1 MRALFLIDGEHYPP
15 VVLDAMK
22 RVEESIG
29 LEGVAAAFLG
39 GTEKLKEGTD
49 YGVPLVKAEDP
60 VAAVEKALEE
70 HDEVEVVVDLSDEP
84 VVGYRERMRIASLV
98 LAAGASYRGSDFELR
113 PPDYHAISTKPSLAV
128 IGTGKRVGKTAV
140 SGYLARLLS
149 ANGFAPG
156 VVSMGRGG
164 PSEPEVI
171 KGHEM
176 EVGSSYLLDALARGA
191 HAASDYYETAAL
203 SRVFTVG
210 CRRCGGGLAG
220 APFVSNVLEGARLAN
235 GLDTR
240 LTVFDGSGAAVPPVA
255 VGGRVLV
262 AGAHQDPEYVSGY
275 LGAYRILMSDLL
287 LLTMSEEPMAG
298 KEKVRS
304 TAEAARRI
312 RPNLQVIPA
321 VFRPRPVGEVRG
333 LKVGYVSTAPRSVL
347 KVLCQHL
354 EERYGCEV
362 VAASGSLSDR
372 KGLARDL
379 EYMRSLDVEAYL
391 TEIKAA
397 AVDVVTRRGTEEEK
411 PVFYCDNDP
420 VAVEGCDGLLDRA
433 LLELAERVVAGFEDE
448 TGSPDGSVG
457 V

>member
-1 MRALFLIDGEHYPP
+1 VRALFLIDGEHYPP

-98 LAAGASYRGSDFELR
+98 LAAGASYKGSDFELR
-113 PPDYHAISTKPSLAV
+113 PPDYHAVSTKPSLAV

-255 VGGRVLV
+255 VGGRILV
-262 AGAHQDPEYVSGY
+262 AGAHQDPEYVTGY

-304 TAEAARRI
+304 TAEAARGI

-397 AVDVVTRRGTEEEK
+397 AVDMVTRRGAEEEK

-420 VAVEGCDGLLDRA
+420 VAVDGCDGLLDGA
-433 LLELAERVVAGFEDE
+433 LLELAEMVGTGFEYE
-448 TGSPDGSVG
+448 TGGHGGAVG

>member
-1 MRALFLIDGEHYPP
+1 
-15 VVLDAMK
+15 
-22 RVEESIG
+22 
-29 LEGVAAAFLG
+29 
-39 GTEKLKEGTD
+39 
-49 YGVPLVKAEDP
+49 
-60 VAAVEKALEE
+60 
-70 HDEVEVVVDLSDEP
+70 
-84 VVGYRERMRIASLV
+84 
-98 LAAGASYRGSDFELR
+98 
-113 PPDYHAISTKPSLAV
+113 
-128 IGTGKRVGKTAV
+128 
-140 SGYLARLLS
+140 
-149 ANGFAPG
+149 
-156 VVSMGRGG
+156 
-164 PSEPEVI
+164 
-171 KGHEM
+171 
-176 EVGSSYLLDALARGA
+176 
-191 HAASDYYETAAL
+191 
-203 SRVFTVG
+203 
-210 CRRCGGGLAG
+210 
-220 APFVSNVLEGARLAN
+220 
-235 GLDTR
+235 
-240 LTVFDGSGAAVPPVA
+240 VPPVA

-262 AGAHQDPEYVSGY
+262 AGAHQDPEYVTGF
-275 LGAYRILMSDLL
+275 LGAYRVLISDLL

-298 KEKVRS
+298 EEKVRS
-304 TAEAARRI
+304 IVEAARRI
-312 RPNLQVIPA
+312 RPNLQAIPA

-379 EYMRSLDVEAYL
+379 EDMRSLGVEAYL

-448 TGSPDGSVG
+448 TGSPGGSVG